1 MCLNPIT
8 EEILAN
14 IFWALTL
21 KPSSAFRMM
30 LDANLVVL
38 DLFT

>member
-1 MCLNPIT
+1 MCWNPII

-14 IFWALTL
+14 IFWALAL

-30 LDANLVVL
+30 LDANFATL
-38 DLFT
+38 DSFP